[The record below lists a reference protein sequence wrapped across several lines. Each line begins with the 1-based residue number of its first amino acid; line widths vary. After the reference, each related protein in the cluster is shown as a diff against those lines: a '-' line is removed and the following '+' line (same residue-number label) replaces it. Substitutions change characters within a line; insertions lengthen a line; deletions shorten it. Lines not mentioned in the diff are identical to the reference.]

1 MWIPAFAGM
10 TACSKVSG
18 EFFLAARLQSVRGT
32 HDILPEEARKFRRVV
47 ETFRAVAERYAFGE
61 IATPIFE
68 FTEVFSRS
76 LGEATDVVTKE
87 MYTFTDRSGDSITL
101 RPEYTA
107 GIARAFLSNGLQQ
120 EAPCRFYAWG
130 PMFRHERPQKGR
142 LRQFHQLDVEI
153 IGVAEAQA
161 DVELLALAYDLLSE
175 LGVADKVTL
184 ELNTLGD
191 HESRARY
198 RDALVKYFSAHVSTL
213 SEDSRLRLDK
223 NPLRILDSKDA
234 GDRAIIN
241 NAPLFTD
248 YLNEAS
254 LAFFADVK
262 RGLEALHIPYKV
274 NPRLVRGLD
283 YYTHTAFEF
292 TTEALGAQG
301 TVLAGGRYDGLIEE
315 LGGPATPGVGWA
327 SGIERLSMLIGDL
340 EPGPRPIAV
349 IPVGAATQ
357 DTALVIAHDARRAGH
372 IVDMSYRGNMGKRL
386 TRANKLRARA
396 AIIVGE
402 DELARGVIVIRD
414 LDAGTQTEVPRDR
427 LIAAL
432 DAFR

>member
-1 MWIPAFAGM
+1 M

-327 SGIERLSMLIGDL
+327 SGIERLSMLIGNL
-340 EPGPRPIAV
+340 ESGPRPIAV

-396 AIIVGE
+396 AVIVGE

-427 LIAAL
+427 LVAAL

>member
-1 MWIPAFAGM
+1 M
-10 TACSKVSG
+10 
-18 EFFLAARLQSVRGT
+18 AARLQSVRGT
-32 HDILPEEARKFRRVV
+32 HDILPEEARKVRHVV

-76 LGEATDVVTKE
+76 LGETTDVVTKE
-87 MYTFTDRSGDSITL
+87 MYTFADRSGDSITL

-120 EAPCRFYAWG
+120 ETPCRFYAWG

-161 DVELLALAYDLLSE
+161 DVELLALAYDLLAG
-175 LGVADKVTL
+175 LGVAHQVTL

-191 HESRARY
+191 GESRGRY
-198 RDALVKYFSAHVSTL
+198 RDALVQYFSSHAVKL
-213 SEDSRLRLDK
+213 SEDSRARLDK
-223 NPLRILDSKDA
+223 NPLRILDSKDE
-234 GDRAIIN
+234 GDRAIIKD
-241 NAPLFTD
+241 APLFTD
-248 YLNEAS
+248 FLNDAS

-262 RGLEALHIPYKV
+262 RGLDALAIPYEV

-292 TTEALGAQG
+292 TTTALGAQG

-315 LGGPATPGVGWA
+315 LGGAPTPGVGWA
-327 SGIERLSMLIGDL
+327 SGIERLAMLLGDL
-340 EPGPRPIAV
+340 DPAPRPIAV
-349 IPVGAATQ
+349 IPVSEATQ
-357 DTALVIAHDARRAGH
+357 DVALIIAHDARRAGH
-372 IVDMSYRGNMGKRL
+372 IIDMSYRGNMGKRL
-386 TRANKLRARA
+386 KRADKVRARA
-396 AIIVGE
+396 AVIVGE
-402 DELARGVIVIRD
+402 DELARGVIIIRD
-414 LDAGTQTEVPRDR
+414 LDAGTQTEAPRER